1 VRGNDPLTRLARANN
16 DATIGSLLLRAE
28 RRSGAGTLRLTSFAS
43 ASSRGLPGP
52 IYSPTPASR
61 QDEKSLS
68 SQLAWLSERW
78 DLPVSLRLGTLST
91 ASDDAWTAQGA
102 QAFLDGSVRPALR
115 IPLGAARVVVS
126 GLVGAERFRGSAHGE
141 HGRLRA
147 GLGAGVVKDAGPWT
161 GDVAVRAEWWGGA
174 LGLLPRA
181 GGSARLGRGV
191 TLFGNAGGGFR
202 PPSFGELYYA
212 AGPVLPNP
220 DLRPERSWSADLGLR
235 LDRPADDL
243 SVTGSVAAFAGLY
256 DDVIVY
262 ELFSGS
268 RAKPFNLGR
277 ARTAGIEAETSVRRR
292 SGPLEGLGL
301 AASATL
307 LRATNLVEGP
317 NTLGNDLPY
326 RPRTRA
332 SAHLTYERG
341 PVRARAGADWTG
353 EAFANRANTRSI
365 EAFADV
371 NGAVSLALAGD
382 LRLGA
387 ELRNALDVT
396 DRACIEG
403 YPLPG
408 RIVLAHL
415 SWEPGPKAP

>member
-1 VRGNDPLTRLARANN
+1 VL
-16 DATIGSLLLRAE
+16 
-28 RRSGAGTLRLTSFAS
+28 
-43 ASSRGLPGP
+43 
-52 IYSPTPASR
+52 
-61 QDEKSLS
+61 
-68 SQLAWLSERW
+68 
-78 DLPVSLRLGTLST
+78 
-91 ASDDAWTAQGA
+91 
-102 QAFLDGSVRPALR
+102 
-115 IPLGAARVVVS
+115 S
-126 GLVGAERFRGSAHGE
+126 GLVGNERFRGTAHGD
-141 HGRLRA
+141 HGRWRA
-147 GLGAGVVKDAGPWT
+147 GLGAGVVKDTGHWT
-161 GDVAVRAEWWGGA
+161 ADVSLRAEWWGGA

-181 GGSARLGRGV
+181 GGSVRVGRGV

-220 DLRPERSWSADLGLR
+220 DLRPERSWSGDLGLR
-235 LDRPADDL
+235 VDRPADDL
-243 SVTGSVAAFAGLY
+243 AVTASLSTFAGLY

-277 ARTAGIEAETSVRRR
+277 ARTLGLEAEASMRQRR
-292 SGPLEGLGL
+292 GPLEGLGV
-301 AASATL
+301 AVSATL
-307 LRATNLVEGP
+307 LQATNLVEGP

-332 SAHLTYERG
+332 STHVTYERG
-341 PVRARAGADWTG
+341 PLRTRAGADWTG
-353 EAFANRANTRSI
+353 EAFANRANTRTI
-365 EAFADV
+365 EPFADV
-371 NGAVSLALAGD
+371 NGSVSVALVGD

-408 RIVLAHL
+408 RVLLAHL
-415 SWEPGPKAP
+415 SWEPGPKTP